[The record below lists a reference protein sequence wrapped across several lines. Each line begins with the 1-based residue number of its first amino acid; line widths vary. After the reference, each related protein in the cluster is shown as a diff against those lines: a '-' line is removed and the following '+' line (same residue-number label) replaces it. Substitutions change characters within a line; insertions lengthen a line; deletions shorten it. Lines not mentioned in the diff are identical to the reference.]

1 VSDDAPPP
9 KWDRDRALPIVQ
21 AAFRDMVPFNAALG
35 LQVRDIAPGVCVL
48 ELPWRDDLVGN
59 PRTGVIHGGAITALL
74 DACGGAS
81 VFLKMP
87 KPIPIATLDLRID
100 YLKPAV
106 AQHGV
111 FARAECYKLTRSVAF
126 VRAVAYQDD
135 ERDLVAT
142 AAATFM
148 LATKGDSVMSRAS
161 RGDRG
166 ERGDRGDKR

>member
-1 VSDDAPPP
+1 MSEDAP
-9 KWDRDRALPIVQ
+9 KFDRDRALPIVQ

-35 LQVRDIAPGVCVL
+35 LQVVDIAPGVCVL
-48 ELPWRDDLVGN
+48 QLPWRDDLVGN

-100 YLKPAV
+100 YLKPAT
-106 AQHGV
+106 ARADV

-126 VRAVAYQDD
+126 VRAIAYQSD
-135 ERDLVAT
+135 EHDTVAS

-148 LATKGDSVMSRAS
+148 LSTKGDSVMGRAS
-161 RGDRG
+161 RG
-166 ERGDRGDKR
+166 EKK